1 MILLQAAIGAFL
13 TVFPDYQDRVAR
25 HEAAHF
31 LGIVLSCCTPGVCS
45 FALRKSSFSSAPWL
59 AVVDY

>member
-31 LGIVLSCCTPGVCS
+31 LGMSPVLQ
-45 FALRKSSFSSAPWL
+45 
-59 AVVDY
+59 